1 MRLILA
7 STSPRRK
14 ELLSLLGLPFD
25 LASPDYVEQVLPGKT
40 AMDQAK
46 EFAAGKA
53 RSCTVGS
60 EDALVLGSDT
70 LIGLDSEVL
79 GKPTDLSE
87 AAAMLR
93 RMSGRRHV
101 IYTGVALVG
110 SEGRFCDVAVDTVQ
124 VTMKPFGERELAA
137 YIETG
142 ESLGKAGAY
151 SIQGAGGPSLPQSR
165 AISPLQWDCRF
176 DWWPRCLPVAEC
188 TAPWIWI
195 DSTANGPTRI
205 GEASRRRNHRPA
217 CCSSL
222 RTVAFCGRRRM

>member
-151 SIQGAGGPSLPQSR
+151 SIQGAGGALIATIEGDFTAAVGLPLR
-165 AISPLQWDCRF
+165 L
-176 DWWPRCLPVAEC
+176 VAAMLAGRGMHCPMDLDRLYRE
-188 TAPWIWI
+188 
-195 DSTANGPTRI
+195 
-205 GEASRRRNHRPA
+205 RPYPNWG
-217 CCSSL
+217 S
-222 RTVAFCGRRRM
+222 FP